1 MHFNKSSFQKW
12 FHLTPRALFSKL
24 MRQHVRNMNEFF
36 WADGGT
42 GANNM
47 PNVQPANVQDNHK
60 LHNLIWKST

>member
-1 MHFNKSSFQKW
+1 
-12 FHLTPRALFSKL
+12 

-36 WADGGT
+36 WADGET